1 MLDRGGDRSSLASC
15 RPTALWPAGVSKQLP
30 VSANLALDG
39 PLSVRPFIG
48 ADAQICGRPVIETLL
63 GGSPDKVPALYK
75 ATDPLAHPPRV
86 RSVTVVTA
94 ALPPQDPALLAAT
107 GGK

>member
-1 MLDRGGDRSSLASC
+1 MLDRGGDRSSLATC
-15 RPTALWPAGVSKQLP
+15 RAIARWPAGVSKLLP
-30 VSANLALDG
+30 VRANVALDG

-48 ADAQICGRPVIETLL
+48 ADAQICGGPVIEPLL
-63 GGSPDKVPALYK
+63 GGSLDKVPALYK
-75 ATDPLAHPPRV
+75 AIDPLAHPPRV

-94 ALPPQDPALLAAT
+94 ALPPQDPALPAAT